1 MCRRRAAGDGLRRV
15 KGVMADRV
23 RGLFP
28 IAMAVGLL
36 SLIYMELAL
45 NVRFHWFIAGHGVV
59 PIRVQLVPPVGF
71 VAWACYFAAGG
82 NPLAFRKVVVACIVG
97 ATAGMATMVLAVK
110 TAGLSD
116 YWGIGMWIAILA
128 ALLVCSVFLG
138 DWYFVPATFGAF
150 ACVVFWWIMNGVQGL
165 EPVEQKQSVADVAS
179 SGISDILARPYSVVY
194 LSVLATL
201 FLGCIFGAL
210 STRLAALFRPKRLT

>member
-1 MCRRRAAGDGLRRV
+1 
-15 KGVMADRV
+15 MADRV

-116 YWGIGMWIAILA
+116 YRGIGLWIAILA

-150 ACVVFWWIMNGVQGL
+150 ACVVFWWIMTGVQGL

-179 SGISDILARPYSVVY
+179 SGISDILARPYSIVY
-194 LSVLATL
+194 VSVLATL

-210 STRLAALFRPKRLT
+210 STRLAALFRSKRLT

>member
-1 MCRRRAAGDGLRRV
+1 MCRRAEFDGPRRV
-15 KGVMADRV
+15 EGVMADRV
-23 RGLFP
+23 KGLFP

-45 NVRFHWFIAGHGVV
+45 NVRFHWFIASHGVV

-82 NPLAFRKVVVACIVG
+82 NLLAFRKVAVACIVG

-116 YWGIGMWIAILA
+116 YWGIGWWIAILA
-128 ALLVCSVFLG
+128 ALLVASIFLG

-150 ACVVFWWIMNGVQGL
+150 ACVVFWWIMTGVQGL
-165 EPVEQKQSVADVAS
+165 EAVEHQHSVADVAS
-179 SGISDILARPYSVVY
+179 SGISDTLARPYSVVY
-194 LSVLATL
+194 FTVLATL

-210 STRLAALFRPKRLT
+210 STRLAAVFRTKRLT

>member
-1 MCRRRAAGDGLRRV
+1 
-15 KGVMADRV
+15 MADRV

-36 SLIYMELAL
+36 ALIYMELVL

-71 VAWACYFAAGG
+71 VAWASYFAAGG
-82 NPLAFRKVVVACIVG
+82 NMLAFRKVVVACIVG

-116 YWGIGMWIAILA
+116 YWGISLWIVILA
-128 ALLVCSVFLG
+128 ALLVASVFLG

-150 ACVVFWWIMNGVQGL
+150 ACVVFWWIMTGVQGL
-165 EPVEQKQSVADVAS
+165 EPVENKQSVADVAS
-179 SGISDILARPYSVVY
+179 GGISDVLARPYSVVY
-194 LSVLATL
+194 FTVLATL
-201 FLGCIFGAL
+201 VLGCIFGAL
-210 STRLAALFRPKRLT
+210 STRLASLFRSKLLT

>member
-1 MCRRRAAGDGLRRV
+1 
-15 KGVMADRV
+15 MADRV

-116 YWGIGMWIAILA
+116 YRGIGLWIAILA

-150 ACVVFWWIMNGVQGL
+150 ACVVFWWIMTGVQGL
-165 EPVEQKQSVADVAS
+165 EPVEQKQSVADFAS
-179 SGISDILARPYSVVY
+179 SGISDILARPYSIVY
-194 LSVLATL
+194 VSVLATL

-210 STRLAALFRPKRLT
+210 STRLAALFRSKRLT

>member
-1 MCRRRAAGDGLRRV
+1 M
-15 KGVMADRV
+15 MADRV

-116 YWGIGMWIAILA
+116 YRGIGLWIAILA

-150 ACVVFWWIMNGVQGL
+150 ACVVFWWIMTGVQGL

-179 SGISDILARPYSVVY
+179 SGISDILARPYSIVY
-194 LSVLATL
+194 VSVLATL

-210 STRLAALFRPKRLT
+210 STRLAALFRSKRLT